1 MVPLTRKNIKGKF
14 RRQTTPDAT
23 DLVPTV
29 QDAGGEKPETGIV
42 LDASGDTPMEED
54 LEEFVPD
61 EHDSFDSEGNDRV
74 PVDRPSQEE
83 TERELAHFMDESARE
98 EEQMPAASRLYYV

>member
-1 MVPLTRKNIKGKF
+1 MVPSTRKAIKGKN

-23 DLVPTV
+23 VLVPTV

-74 PVDRPSQEE
+74 PVDRPS
-83 TERELAHFMDESARE
+83 
-98 EEQMPAASRLYYV
+98 